1 MKLTTEQKKIIN
13 HSGGHSKVMAVAGSG
28 KTTTMIERIIHLI
41 KNGSNPKRIL
51 VLMFNNEASKEF
63 KIKLEK
69 RAKEE
74 GLLLGLPNVRTFH
87 AMALKLCSYFE
98 NKNII
103 EKMKLETRD
112 YVIKA
117 YAKNALAEYLNNN
130 DFDYKKTNEAIE
142 EFCNFITLVESDIT
156 TPEQKIYDIKDR
168 MGEDIPL
175 DYVDC
180 YYKFEEM
187 RKNNKIRFFN
197 NIIKDPV
204 MAIFKDKSLKKF
216 VSNIYDHIILDEY
229 QDINEVQQ
237 RMTVFIAG
245 ERAKV
250 MAVGDAD
257 QCIYEWRGAKPEYIV
272 ELFEDDFE
280 DASIYTLSRTY
291 RFGDKLSLYMN
302 NIISN
307 NKNRDN
313 KICISHS
320 RNKVTNINYYEQKYS
335 SNVLSEEIKKSISK
349 GEKYSD
355 NAILLRK
362 FSMSIYPEIKLFSQG
377 IPYEII
383 GGESIFQR
391 GELLSLEF
399 ILRIMYNNFENIS
412 TDKLTNI
419 ILSFIKS
426 IAITSNTD
434 AEEITSKIRFG
445 NDDTFENN
453 LIKTLKDKKDKIKS
467 KRSKTKI
474 DYVLDAIKYKVN
486 KSYDIYHN
494 LKIFIDVIDFKKS
507 IEDRSQDKKTAKDKI
522 YVIDQV
528 LEYIKNNNNIE
539 DILKTFNQINDSSLD
554 KVIITSIHRSKG
566 LEWNNVYLVGLNND
580 HFPGK
585 TNNDLIEESERRL
598 FYVGSTRAKNNL
610 ILLHEIDDDL
620 KKGIFNSKRYKASK
634 YLFEGNIKE
643 VEENLSFIKSNKEI
657 KENNLYKFYQK
668 KINE

>member
-1 MKLTTEQKKIIN
+1 MKLTEEQKLIIS
-13 HSGGHSKVMAVAGSG
+13 HSTGHSKVMAVAGSG
-28 KTTTMIERIIHLI
+28 KTTTMIERIIYLI
-41 KNGSNPKRIL
+41 KKGNDPRRIL

-74 GLLLGLPNVRTFH
+74 GLFSSLPNVRTFH
-87 AMALKLCSYFE
+87 AMALKLCNYFE

-112 YVIKA
+112 YVFKA
-117 YAKNALAEYLNNN
+117 YAKNALGEYLSQN
-130 DFDYKKTNEAIE
+130 DFDYKKTNEKIE

-156 TPEQKIYDIKDR
+156 TPEQKIHDIKDR
-168 MGEDIPL
+168 MGDDIPL
-175 DYVDC
+175 DYADC
-180 YYKFEEM
+180 YYKFEQL
-187 RKNNKIRFFN
+187 RKDNKIRFFN

-204 MAIFKDKSLKKF
+204 MAIFKDKSLKKY
-216 VSNIYDHIILDEY
+216 VENIYDHIILDEY
-229 QDINEVQQ
+229 QDINEIQQ

-245 ERAKV
+245 NRAQV

-280 DASIYTLSRTY
+280 DAFIYTLSRTY
-291 RFGDKLSLYMN
+291 RFGDRLSLFMN

-313 KICISHS
+313 KICISHD
-320 RNKVTNINYYEQKYS
+320 RNKITNITFCEQKYS
-335 SNVLSEEIKKSISK
+335 SNTLAEEINKSVSNN
-349 GEKYSD
+349 EKYSD

-362 FSMSIYPEIKLFSQG
+362 FSMSIYPEIKLFSNG

-399 ILRIMYNNFENIS
+399 ILRLMYDNFENIS
-412 TDKLTNI
+412 PDKLTNI

-434 AEEITSKIRFG
+434 AEEITSRIRFSN
-445 NDDTFENN
+445 NDTIENSLIKELKNKKNN
-453 LIKTLKDKKDKIKS
+453 LKS
-467 KRSKTKI
+467 KRSKMKI

-486 KSYDIYHN
+486 KKYDIYHN

-507 IEDRSQDKKTAKDKI
+507 IEERSQDKKTAKDKI
-522 YVIDQV
+522 YVINQV
-528 LEYIKNNNNIE
+528 LEYIKNNN
-539 DILKTFNQINDSSLD
+539 DIDEILRTFNQMNNNSMD
-554 KVIITSIHRSKG
+554 KVTITSIHRSKG
-566 LEWNNVYLVGLNND
+566 LEWKNVYIVGLNND

-610 ILLHEIDDDL
+610 FLLHEKDENLQKNILD
-620 KKGIFNSKRYKASK
+620 KKTYKASK
-634 YLFEGNIKE
+634 YLFEGNIIE
-643 VEENLSFIKSNKEI
+643 VNKYLNKINDKQNITEQ
-657 KENNLYKFYQK
+657 NLYKIYQD
-668 KINE
+668 KIK

>member
-1 MKLTTEQKKIIN
+1 MKLTTEQQKIVN
-13 HSGGHSKVMAVAGSG
+13 HSSGHSKVMAVAGSG

-41 KNGSNPKRIL
+41 KNGSDPRRIL

-74 GLLLGLPNVRTFH
+74 KLSFGLPNVRTFH

-112 YVIKA
+112 YVMKA
-117 YAKNALAEYLNNN
+117 YAKNALNEYFSEN
-130 DFDYKKTNEAIE
+130 DFDYKKTNEVIE

-156 TPEQKIYDIKDR
+156 TPEQKIHDIKDR
-168 MGEDIPL
+168 MGDDIPL
-175 DYVDC
+175 DYINC

-187 RKNNKIRFFN
+187 RKSNKIRFFN

-204 MAIFKDKSLKKF
+204 MAIFKDKSLKKL
-216 VSNIYDHIILDEY
+216 VGNIYDHIILDEY

-245 ERAKV
+245 DRAQV

-280 DASIYTLSRTY
+280 DAFVYTLSRTY

-313 KICISHS
+313 KICISYD
-320 RNKVTNINYYEQKYS
+320 RNKVTNINYHEQKYS
-335 SNVLSEEIKKSISK
+335 NNVLSDEIQKSICN

-362 FSMSIYPEIKLFSQG
+362 FSMSIYPEIKLFSKG
-377 IPYEII
+377 IPYQIV
-383 GGESIFQR
+383 GGDSIFQR

-399 ILRIMYNNFENIS
+399 ILRIMYDNFDNIS
-412 TDKLTNI
+412 PDKLTNI

-434 AEEITSKIRFG
+434 AEEIASKIRFG
-445 NDDTFENN
+445 SNNTFEDN
-453 LIKTLKDKKDKIKS
+453 LIKELKNKQGKLKSRKS
-467 KRSKTKI
+467 KAKI

-486 KSYDIYHN
+486 KSYDIFHN
-494 LKIFIDVIDFKKS
+494 LKIFIDIIDLKKS
-507 IEDRSQDKKTAKDKI
+507 IEERSQDKKTAKDKI

-528 LEYIKNNNNIE
+528 LEYIKNSNNIE
-539 DILKTFNQINDSSLD
+539 DILKTFNQINNNSLD

-566 LEWNNVYLVGLNND
+566 LEWNNVYIVGLNND
-580 HFPGK
+580 QFPGK
-585 TNNDLIEESERRL
+585 TNNELIEESERRL

-610 ILLHEIDDDL
+610 VLLHDFDENI
-620 KKGIFNSKRYKASK
+620 KNNISNPPKYKASK
-634 YLFEGNIKE
+634 YLFEGKIKE
-643 VEENLSFIKSNKEI
+643 VEKYIPYIKSNKEI
-657 KENNLYKFYQK
+657 KEINIYKLYQK
-668 KINE
+668 KII